1 MLATSGDSLG
11 LQYGAELAHARLA
24 RARATACS
32 ASTIDDASC
41 GKAAAEAAAVASEKR
56 AAKIKAEY
64 LLRRICLF
72 SIQSFVSRN
81 GNWTAVTVAL
91 AINRLIYRFVGAG
104 TRTIGSARTVVVSKN
119 GLFEPFIY

>member
-64 LLRRICLF
+64 LLRRICL
-72 SIQSFVSRN
+72 
-81 GNWTAVTVAL
+81 L
-91 AINRLIYRFVGAG
+91 VGLYNHLFQEME
-104 TRTIGSARTVVVSKN
+104 IG
-119 GLFEPFIY
+119 LL